1 MDKCG
6 YDTRGDSYRFGSR
19 EFLWDIRSTEY
30 FPSIS
35 TTFPEIPWLVLNKPC
50 VFYIYIY
57 FLLFSIGSLSFGYD
71 TRVDS
76 FRCGSH
82 EFMRDARSTECK
94 SMAKAVKT
102 VPGLRKRLS
111 YTRDYQ
117 PELQERQKR
126 KRERKKSII
135 TGYHG
140 CCMASSVFFDLQ

>member
-1 MDKCG
+1 MGHSLNGIFSVDFH
-6 YDTRGDSYRFGSR
+6 YFSRDTLGLIKQAVRF
-19 EFLWDIRSTEY
+19 L
-30 FPSIS
+30 
-35 TTFPEIPWLVLNKPC
+35 
-50 VFYIYIY
+50 YIYIY